1 MDDGCKV
8 GNSLKLSTNS
18 FTYNECV
25 ILIKALNVNF
35 NIKATIHAT
44 GAKDQYVIYVLKQSM
59 IELREI
65 VSPYTIP
72 SMKYK
77 II

>member
-1 MDDGCKV
+1 MDDGSKV

-18 FTYNECV
+18 FSYNECL
-25 ILIKALNVNF
+25 ILTKALNNNF
-35 NIKATIHAT
+35 NIKATIQAT

-59 IELREI
+59 TNLRKI
-65 VSPYTIP
+65 VSPYIIP

-77 II
+77 IL